1 LAVAGEAME
10 TLKMKIFMLKKENTD
25 VTEKMQEA
33 EKEKNESNE
42 RVKKAEDKIK
52 ELSKQIHSRKL
63 LLDDHTD
70 RLQKNLHM
78 IKRKEEATV
87 AAREEIK
94 TQSLREMQIQSELER
109 VLTALPDTQNKLAA
123 ASERADLVLGDV
135 KKLEIR
141 SMLTDQTVEEMEQ
154 ALCDAHNM
162 SANTAAKAEDM
173 ARKLS
178 VRTKEMARAQDR
190 AEAAHNK
197 LENVTE
203 QLRKADI
210 KMASLQFN
218 LEDRSR
224 MDNKYKKQIL
234 NIQAKIANA
243 DQRFARDEGFLL
255 KLKERMQHIDDRRK
269 IKEEEK
275 NKKKK

>member
-1 LAVAGEAME
+1 
-10 TLKMKIFMLKKENTD
+10 
-25 VTEKMQEA
+25 
-33 EKEKNESNE
+33 
-42 RVKKAEDKIK
+42 
-52 ELSKQIHSRKL
+52 
-63 LLDDHTD
+63 
-70 RLQKNLHM
+70 
-78 IKRKEEATV
+78 
-87 AAREEIK
+87 
-94 TQSLREMQIQSELER
+94 
-109 VLTALPDTQNKLAA
+109 
-123 ASERADLVLGDV
+123 
-135 KKLEIR
+135 
-141 SMLTDQTVEEMEQ
+141 
-154 ALCDAHNM
+154 M
-162 SANTAAKAEDM
+162 SQAEDM

-210 KMASLQFN
+210 KVELVLARSVTIVTVVPLQMASLQFN

-269 IKEEEK
+269 MKEEEK